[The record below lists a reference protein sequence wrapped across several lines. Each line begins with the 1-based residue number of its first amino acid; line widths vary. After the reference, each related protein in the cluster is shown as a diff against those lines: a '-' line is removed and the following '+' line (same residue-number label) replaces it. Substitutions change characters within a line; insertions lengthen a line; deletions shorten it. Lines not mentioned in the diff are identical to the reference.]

1 MQENRKRGK
10 RRKTGT
16 VARKNAAKTKYEK
29 ETQQNRKLRRNRLNI
44 KRGRIA
50 AKPKTMGEQ
59 VKQKTRK
66 KQIKT
71 ANEYEKS

>member
-10 RRKTGT
+10 RRKTGP

-59 VKQKTRK
+59 VK
-66 KQIKT
+66 
-71 ANEYEKS
+71 